1 MELRLH
7 FFVDIFERTAAII
20 LKFVIDGDG
29 ADIFLRPHVRNCD
42 AGVYSLWSVRSILDS
57 APKSGSADNA
67 AGFRPFCKPLKI
79 IPE

>member
-42 AGVYSLWSVRSILDS
+42 AGVYSLWSVFMDS
-57 APKSGSADNA
+57 HSFISFADVC
-67 AGFRPFCKPLKI
+67 GFFRVL
-79 IPE
+79 